1 MKKFSIIATLFAS
14 VIPML
19 ASNAEKFK
27 DQDPIG
33 WKMAI
38 ISMGVVFCALLI
50 LFIFFK
56 YGYTALA
63 ALGLMIKKSFHRK
76 AQYEQISEKRSKKM
90 RDIKVKDAQTGETVD
105 NDELVAAIGTAL
117 FLHEDGMHDQESN
130 VLTLV
135 SNASAWTGAGNNQK
149 RSPMRR
155 F

>member
-1 MKKFSIIATLFAS
+1 MVAAYAP
-14 VIPML
+14 VL
-19 ASNAEKFK
+19 ASNADNFK
-27 DQDPIG
+27 VQDPMG

-50 LFIFFK
+50 LFICFK

-76 AQYEQISEKRSKKM
+76 AQLEQITEKRAKKGSM
-90 RDIKVKDAQTGETVD
+90 KITEAATGAVVN
-105 NDELVAAIGTAL
+105 NDELAAAIGVAL

-130 VLTLV
+130 VLTLA
-135 SNASAWTGAGNNQK
+135 STASAWTGAGNNLK
-149 RSPMRR
+149 KSPVRR